1 MSMKS
6 ILAPIDGTATS
17 NGVLQAAFVLAGAF
31 KAHINVLHVQPD
43 PKAAVPLLGEG
54 MSGAMIEDM
63 ISMAEKEGNEQRQKA
78 RALYQD
84 MLAKHD
90 VSESDVPVEGVDL
103 SASWV
108 DDQGRE
114 DEVIAHHGRLGDLI
128 LVSKPQ
134 QENEVY
140 TTLALN
146 AALFETGR
154 PMLLLPASSMTAFP
168 EIVTICWNGSMEG
181 ARAVAAALPFIK
193 MAKTVH
199 VITADTSSTDGPV
212 GENLAKYLR
221 WHGVET
227 QSVFFSPAG
236 KSVGLALLSE
246 SKKLGAELMIMGGYT
261 HSRMRELI
269 LGGATR
275 DVIENA
281 DIPVVM
287 GH

>member
-1 MSMKS
+1 MKS

-17 NGVLQAAFVLAGAF
+17 NGTLQAACVLGDVF
-31 KAHINVLHVQPD
+31 KAHINVLHVCPD
-43 PKAAVPLLGEG
+43 PKSAVPLLGEG

-63 ISMAEKEGNEQRQKA
+63 ITIAEKEGNEQRE
-78 RALYQD
+78 RAHAIYRE
-84 MLAKHD
+84 MLAKYH
-90 VSESDVPVEGVDL
+90 VTESDVPVANEGV

-108 DDQGRE
+108 EDMGRE
-114 DEVIAHHGRLGDLI
+114 DEIIAHHGRLADVI
-128 LVSKPQ
+128 LVPKP
-134 QENEVY
+134 EKDNEVY

-154 PMLLLPASSMTAFP
+154 PMLLLPDNALEVFP
-168 EIVTICWNGSMEG
+168 KTITICWNGSMEG
-181 ARAVAAALPFIK
+181 ARAVAAGLPFIQR
-193 MAKTVH
+193 AETVH
-199 VITADTSSTDGPV
+199 IITADTSTTDHPV
-212 GENLAKYLR
+212 GENLVKYLR

-236 KSVGLALLSE
+236 KSVGLALLEQS
-246 SKKLGAELMIMGGYT
+246 SKMNAGMMIMGGYT

-269 LGGATR
+269 MGGATR

-281 DIPVVM
+281 DIPVLM